1 MVEFFAGNLPDVLY
15 HGSLEP
21 LEPDAVC
28 LPAAGQHWWNLMD
41 WDDYDEGLDGEDRT
55 AYANIAWEY
64 LGLRDEARTDVP
76 EWARDLKDV
85 AELGRRVGILFV
97 TDDPGIAESRYG
109 HVHGID
115 MTSPDILEA
124 IPDPNPGT
132 YSAWMLLVRAG
143 APLPVVRIPETLPSM
158 S

>member
-1 MVEFFAGNLPDVLY
+1 MAEFFAGILPDVLY

-21 LEPDAVC
+21 LDPDTAC
-28 LPAAGQHWWNLMD
+28 RPAEGQRWWNLID
-41 WDDYDEGLDGEDRT
+41 WDDYDEGIDGEDRT

-64 LGLRDEARTDVP
+64 LGLRDDARADVP
-76 EWARDLKDV
+76 EWARGLKDV
-85 AELGRRVGILFV
+85 ADLGRQVGILFV
-97 TDDPGIAESRYG
+97 TDDPQAAESRYG
-109 HVHGID
+109 EAHEID

-143 APLPVVRIPETLPSM
+143 KPLPVIRVMSPSP
-158 S
+158 